1 MSRELD
7 FQILTK
13 FKALLKELEKNF
25 GDGLD
30 LETVLLLIGVQELG
44 KGYQKFTKRQ
54 KIELMHVG
62 VCTILEPYG
71 FYKTIGRDKDNWP
84 HFEFVKELP
93 PLSESQQQHLMKEAV
108 LEYFKE
114 EENEQE
120 GSIKIP
126 ETLRYFNKSN

>member
-1 MSRELD
+1 MAKGLD
-7 FQILTK
+7 YQIGIK
-13 FKALLKELEKNF
+13 FKALLKDLEENF

-71 FYKTIGRDKDNWP
+71 FYKTRGRDKDNWP
-84 HFEFVKELP
+84 HFDFIKELP
-93 PLSESQQQHLMKEAV
+93 PLSEIQQQHLMKEAI
-108 LEYFKE
+108 LEYFKD
-114 EENEQE
+114 EENERE
-120 GSIKIP
+120 GKIKIP
-126 ETLRYFNKSN
+126 EILRYFDEEH